1 MMELYLA
8 TRKDK
13 VWQFA
18 ACWME
23 LEGVRIC
30 EMSNTT
36 WSHADVEEK
45 EARGPL
51 ETSLEISSTALGTK
65 GGEGIR
71 ESWTKGTSTVMG
83 GIEVATQQEENSTFS
98 C

>member
-1 MMELYLA
+1 
-8 TRKDK
+8 
-13 VWQFA
+13 
-18 ACWME
+18 
-23 LEGVRIC
+23 
-30 EMSNTT
+30 MSNTT

-51 ETSLEISSTALGTK
+51 KTSLEISSTALGSK

-71 ESWTKGTSTVMG
+71 ESWTTGISTVVG
-83 GIEVATQQEENSTFS
+83 GIEVATQQEEKNSFS